1 MCALLDTPANGGPL
15 KGTDRIEVPET
26 AGGGMRSRAPQ
37 VTSSFLAPPDC
48 LLSPRSSPT
57 FPEKP
62 GLHLD
67 IEMLMG
73 KRERES

>member
-1 MCALLDTPANGGPL
+1 
-15 KGTDRIEVPET
+15 
-26 AGGGMRSRAPQ
+26 MRSRAPQ